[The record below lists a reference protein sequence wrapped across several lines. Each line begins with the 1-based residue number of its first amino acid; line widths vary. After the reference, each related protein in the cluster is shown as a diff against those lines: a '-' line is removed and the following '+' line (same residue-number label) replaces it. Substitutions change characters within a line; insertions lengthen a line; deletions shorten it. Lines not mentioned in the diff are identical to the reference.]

1 MKKWILT
8 MSLAAG
14 VIGLSACSNGDDN
27 GNSEVVAETKAGDVT
42 KEELF
47 ASMKEKFTPQMEQAL
62 QELVLTKVLSD
73 KYEVSEEEVDEKL
86 NEAKDQLG
94 PQFEMFLS
102 QYNLDEESFREYLEL
117 QLLQEKAATAD
128 VEVTEDELKEYYDNW
143 KPEIEVRHILVDD
156 KETADEV
163 KQKLADGAAFEDL
176 ATEYSNDPGSA
187 ENGGSLGWVD
197 SEGRQSFVPEFSE
210 ALDKLETGKVSE
222 PIQTQ
227 YGFHIIEV
235 TDKKEKKPFDEMK
248 DELENSLK
256 LSKVTPEKIQQTM
269 KAIVEDAGLDIKD
282 EDLENS
288 FEQILNPQEAPAVPE
303 EGDTPAPAEDL
314 PAEGEDAPAEEET
327 TEE

>member
-14 VIGLSACSNGDDN
+14 VITLSACNNAEDNG

-42 KEELF
+42 KEELYT
-47 ASMKEKFTPQMEQAL
+47 SMKEKFTPQMEQAL
-62 QELVLTKVLSD
+62 QELVLKKVLGD
-73 KYEVSEEEVDEKL
+73 KYEVTEEEVDEKL

-94 PQFEMFLS
+94 PQFDMFLS
-102 QYNLDEESFREYLEL
+102 QYNLNEESFREYLEL

-128 VEVTEDELKEYYDNW
+128 IEVSEDELQEYYDNW

-156 KETADEV
+156 EETAKEV
-163 KQKLADGAAFEDL
+163 KQKLADGAKFEDL
-176 ATEYSNDPGSA
+176 AKEYSNDPGSA

-197 SEGRQSFVPEFSE
+197 YEGRQNFVPEFSE
-210 ALDKLETGKVSE
+210 ALEKLKTGKVSE
-222 PIQTQ
+222 PVKTQ

-235 TDKKEKKPFDEMK
+235 TDKKEKNSFDEMK
-248 DELENSLK
+248 DELEKSLK
-256 LSKVTPEKIQQTM
+256 LSKVTPEKIQQAM
-269 KAIVEDAGLDIKD
+269 KEIVEDAGLEIKD

-288 FEQILNPQEAPAVPE
+288 FEQILNPPETPAVPE
-303 EGDTPAPAEDL
+303 EGETPAPSEDETDES
-314 PAEGEDAPAEEET
+314 AET